1 MIMETPTI
9 SQLEVFLAVVERGS
23 FSAAARALGRAQSA
37 VTYSIQKLEEEVGVP
52 LFDRSAYRP
61 TLSQAGRTL
70 LPRAQRI
77 VADVAAFR
85 FQARGMAGGLEPE
98 VTLVVEAMFPMCLLL
113 GALSEFQ
120 AKFPTVQTRVRVET
134 LGAAVETLL
143 DEAADIG
150 LVVSFSERAEELV
163 GSQVTEVELVAV
175 ASPGHPL
182 AGLEGPLDDDT
193 LSEHVQLVLTDRSD
207 LTRGRDRGVVGLR
220 TWRLA
225 DLGAKHAMLLAGLG
239 WGSMPRH
246 IIAEDLAAG
255 RLVELAA
262 VRWDGREGMP
272 RLPLM
277 AVRRKS
283 AVLGPAGSWLLER
296 LMASASE
303 TEGSASYSPA
313 PVASQRAQS
322 SPSSAIARA
331 S

>member
-1 MIMETPTI
+1 MIMETLTLA
-9 SQLEVFLAVVERGS
+9 QLEVLLAVVERGS

-61 TLSQAGRTL
+61 VLSEAGRIL

-77 VADVAAFR
+77 VEDVAAFR
-85 FQARGMAGGLEPE
+85 SQARGMAGGLEPE

-134 LGAAVETLL
+134 LGAAVEALL
-143 DEAADIG
+143 NEDADIG
-150 LVVSFSERAEELV
+150 LVVSFSERADELV
-163 GSQVTEVELVAV
+163 GSQVTEVELVVV

-182 AGLEGPLDDDT
+182 AGLAGPLDDDT

-246 IIAEDLAAG
+246 TVRDDLAAG
-255 RLVELAA
+255 RLVELRA

-272 RLPLM
+272 RLPVM
-277 AVRRKS
+277 AVRRK
-283 AVLGPAGSWLLER
+283 AATLGPAGAWLLAR
-296 LMASASE
+296 LWAGVEEEPAAVPTLRLASGRS
-303 TEGSASYSPA
+303 GG
-313 PVASQRAQS
+313 
-322 SPSSAIARA
+322 
-331 S
+331 